1 MLIEEKYRIVADIL
15 ATVDFVAR
23 KGGVRASLVG
33 GVVRDILLY
42 RDAGAFMEDID
53 LVVEGD
59 ARLIA
64 REVAPHLSGNIELFD
79 RFFTAKI
86 SRANF
91 PSEIDLVSARHE
103 RYEFPGALP
112 TVSMGTLHQDLQR
125 RDFTINAMALPL
137 EPMIAYLRGE
147 VAVEALAS
155 EILDP
160 LGGRDDLASK
170 IIRIL
175 HPQSFTDDPTRLFR
189 AIRYGARLGASFC
202 PLTDSSFCDGIAN
215 GDRERI
221 SANRVL
227 QEVRKLSLEREPGVV
242 FGHAIKSGILSHF
255 LGIEMTSAEEMSRAG
270 DRLAVLRYELGST
283 NWWQTVQWLLIWA
296 GMERSPRIE
305 SALERRRKDIST
317 IYCEV
322 EFARENRGDLIRSNA
337 GVVAWYG
344 LTGEGWERLV
354 ALRG

>member
-1 MLIEEKYRIVADIL
+1 MLPEEKYRVVADIL
-15 ATVDFVAR
+15 ATIDYVAR
-23 KGGVRASLVG
+23 KDGLSVSLVG

-64 REVAPHLSGNIELFD
+64 REVGPRLSGNVLLFD

-86 SRANF
+86 NRENF

-103 RYEFPGALP
+103 LYECPGALP
-112 TVSMGTLHQDLQR
+112 TVSMGTLHQDLLR

-137 EPMIAYLRGE
+137 EPMIAHLRGE

-155 EILDP
+155 EIIDP
-160 LGGRDDLASK
+160 LGGRNDLSAK

-202 PLTDSSFCDGIAN
+202 PLTNEAFCDGIVK

-227 QEVRKLSLEREPGVV
+227 HEVRKLALEQDPSVV
-242 FGHAIKSGILSHF
+242 FERAAKSRILSHF
-255 LGIEMTSAEEMSRAG
+255 LGIDSMRVVEISLAG
-270 DRLAVLRYELGST
+270 DRLALLRDEIGSAY
-283 NWWQTVQWLLIWA
+283 WWQVIQWLLVWA

-305 SALERRRKDIST
+305 SALERRRKDIAM
-317 IYCEV
+317 IYREV
-322 EFARENRGDLIRSNA
+322 DCANENRADLIRSKA
-337 GVVAWYG
+337 GIIAWYC
-344 LTGEGWERLV
+344 LTEEGRDRV
-354 ALRG
+354 ATL